1 MTVPVE
7 TAELDMAEEPEAPE
21 EEVKKPSKLPLILGV
36 VLALV
41 GAGGGFFAVSS
52 GLLPFGG
59 GSSETAMA
67 EGHAMPEKPDPGPPP
82 EDVSNVEFI
91 PMEPMLISL
100 MNGGA
105 VRHLRFTGQIEVE
118 SEHRADVEKL
128 MPRILDVLNGFM
140 RAIEV
145 GDLSDSLT
153 LNKLRAQML
162 HRVQIVSGRGRV
174 RDLLITEFVLN

>member
-1 MTVPVE
+1 MSEDTE
-7 TAELDMAEEPEAPE
+7 TPE
-21 EEVKKPSKLPLILGV
+21 EEVKKPSKLPLILGL
-36 VLALV
+36 VLALL
-41 GAGGGFFAVSS
+41 GGGGGFFAVSS

-59 GSSETAMA
+59 TEATAEMA
-67 EGHAMPEKPDPGPPP
+67 DGNATPEKLDPGPPP

-100 MNGGA
+100 MNGGS
-105 VRHLRFTGQIEVE
+105 VRHLRFTGQIEVD

-140 RAIEV
+140 RAIEIS
-145 GDLSDSLT
+145 DLADSLT
-153 LNKLRAQML
+153 LNRLRAQML
-162 HRVQIVSGRGRV
+162 YRVQIVSGRGRV